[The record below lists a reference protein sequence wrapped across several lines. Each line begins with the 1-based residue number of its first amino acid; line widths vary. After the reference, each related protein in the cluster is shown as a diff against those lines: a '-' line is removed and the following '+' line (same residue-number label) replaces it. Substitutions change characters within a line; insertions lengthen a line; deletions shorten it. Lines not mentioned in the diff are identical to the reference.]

1 MVLSLGYLFTHI
13 LLVAGTVIAQ
23 HESNSIVNVLTRSN
37 TERDASLAEWRA
49 LVERT
54 SPEAIQ
60 TCPSS
65 CQDAGSSVS
74 DWFLFPDATSL
85 TACNDTMLLEL
96 AIQNNANSQTSLT
109 AIRGC
114 KADYGTGE
122 KAFAPKE
129 DVAAI
134 CSTPNHNFIKS
145 HVVIGELSSI
155 PDKSFSL
162 NDVLSA
168 GNQVLYS
175 LSAATPSCTENTL
188 IFGYSQSAVIGLFA
202 GAEVE
207 QHALGAEVLGKFL
220 KQIEQDSISKT
231 SVAQLCNE
239 GDRGSDYAVGIVV
252 SSSENLPFVQDVVKA
267 WADGRCVSAT
277 NINKSWMEVGL
288 RVPSKIGSSNNTSV
302 SEGTN
307 IPAHAWGKSRLS
319 VRATCKTTTIVSG
332 DGCDAVAKRCGI
344 SQSDLT
350 KFNPQSNFCKTLV
363 PGQKVCC
370 SSGTLPDP
378 IPPANSDGTC
388 KTISVVSG
396 DGCGSLASKCGL
408 SSADFTKL
416 HSDSKFCSSLQ
427 VGQRICCTHGTLPD
441 LTPKPNPD
449 GSCSSYTVK
458 QDDSCATIGAPL
470 GLTVDKIESLN
481 KKTWGWNGCTTLWVG
496 AKLCLSTGTPPFPG
510 SVSNALCGP
519 TVPGTKMPS
528 GSTSDTWAKINPC
541 PLNVCCNIWGQCGMT
556 DDFCVISKSS
566 TGAPGTAA
574 PGKNG
579 CISSC
584 GRDIVKGSAPAKTI
598 KVAYFEA
605 WNSERGCLNM
615 DVDQIDTSKYTH
627 IHFAFANVT
636 TSFNVDIGSAKAQFD
651 RFKTMTGIKKI
662 ISFGGWDFST
672 KPGTF
677 NILREAV
684 KSANRATFQKNV
696 IAFVNDNKLDG
707 VDLDW
712 EYPGAP
718 DIPDI
723 PAGDAA
729 AGEDFYQFLTSLKT
743 ALGTKS
749 VSFAAPA
756 SYWYLKAYPVD
767 KMGAKLDYIVYM
779 TYDLHGQWDYNN
791 QWTSAGCP
799 TGNCLRSH
807 VNETETKDALA
818 MITKAGVPSNKV
830 VVGVASYGRSFKMAK
845 AGCTGPMCQFT
856 GSPRVSNAAK
866 GRCTGTA
873 GYISNAE
880 INDILIFGKVT
891 KQFTDAGSNILV
903 YNDTEWVAYM
913 NDSVKADRAK
923 LYASYNFAGTSDWA
937 VDLQQFVDNS
947 GQTDDYPDDYEFEIN
962 LDYYVDCDSVYT
974 DLDQIKDK
982 MDSVPPYCMNQYIV
996 DAEISMMDDALNQF
1010 KDLVD
1015 NGYDDK
1021 FQIYEE
1027 YTTEQVPVQI
1037 NAFMG
1042 NGHADDYFKCEEYS
1056 YVTCCSSCRYATCN
1070 ENCDNS
1076 SGCQN
1081 GYGYHKV
1088 TCPTVYKDG
1097 SDGIDWYN
1105 TNVPNVTYTL
1115 EDSDAF
1121 YKTISDEYGIDE
1133 SWIAFGD
1140 VDVRVSNGCQYAG
1153 DDIKECQK
1161 QLDKWFWNYPIAGDV
1176 KVFNPKDIIGE
1187 SYDKS
1192 KDLLRRLRIMRAV
1205 GNYDDYMQWSDLV
1218 DAAALPSLSMQVAVE
1233 SMQAVAKAAEEIK
1246 KAERE
1251 QMILSFI
1258 TGVLF
1263 FIPFVGDAVGAAGMT
1278 AVRTTLELL
1287 GAAGDAGLLAYGIV
1301 QDPKNAFMTIFSTL
1315 AGAGIGR
1322 AGWRDAASARRDLS
1336 TDDIGKLGTVKDKL
1350 DLIQD
1355 VRIRSCKI

>member
-1 MVLSLGYLFTHI
+1 MMISLRCFFTHSLLLTGTAFAQNSLGSTHNALI
-13 LLVAGTVIAQ
+13 
-23 HESNSIVNVLTRSN
+23 RSN
-37 TERDASLAEWRA
+37 TGRDASLAEWRA
-49 LVERT
+49 SAERT

-65 CQDAGSSVS
+65 CQDSVSSVS
-74 DWFLFPDATSL
+74 DWFLFPDATGL
-85 TACNDTMLLEL
+85 AACNDTMLLEL
-96 AIQNNANSQTSLT
+96 AIQNNADSQTSLT
-109 AIRGC
+109 AIRAC
-114 KADYGTGE
+114 KADYSSGQ

-129 DVAAI
+129 DVAAV
-134 CSTPNHNFIKS
+134 CSTPNHDFIKT
-145 HVVIGELSSI
+145 HVSIGELDNA
-155 PDKSFSL
+155 PDKSFAIS
-162 NDVLSA
+162 DVLAA
-168 GNQVLYS
+168 GNQILYS
-175 LSAATPSCTENTL
+175 LSAHTPSCTDNTL
-188 IFGYSQSAVIGLFA
+188 KFGYSQSSVIGLFA
-202 GAEVE
+202 GAEVA
-207 QHALGAEVLGKFL
+207 QHALATEVLSAFL
-220 KQIEQDSISKT
+220 QQAEQNPSSKT
-231 SVAQLCNE
+231 TVAQLCNE
-239 GDRGSDYAVGIVV
+239 GGRGADYAVGIIV
-252 SSSENLPFVQDVVKA
+252 SSAENLPFVKDAVKA
-267 WADGRCVSAT
+267 WADGRCVSVT
-277 NINKSWMEVGL
+277 SINKAWMEVDL
-288 RVPSKIGSSNNTSV
+288 RVPSKMGSSNTTAISGGPNT
-302 SEGTN
+302 
-307 IPAHAWGKSRLS
+307 PAHTWGKSRLS

-332 DGCDAVAKRCGI
+332 DDCAAVAKRCGI
-344 SQSDLT
+344 SQTDLT
-350 KFNPQSNFCKTLV
+350 KFNKQSRFCNTLV

-388 KTISVVSG
+388 KTISVVGG
-396 DGCGSLASKCGL
+396 DSCTSLASKCGIAA
-408 SSADFTKL
+408 ADFTTL
-416 HSDSKFCSSLQ
+416 HSDSKFCSGLQ
-427 VGQRICCTHGTLPD
+427 VGQRVCCTRGKLPD
-441 LTPKPNPD
+441 LTPKPNSD

-458 QDDSCATIGAPL
+458 QGDDCATIGAPL

-481 KKTWGWNGCTTLWVG
+481 KKTWGWNGCSTLWVG
-496 AKLCLSTGTPPFPG
+496 AKLCLSTGTPPFPA

-519 TVPGTKMPS
+519 TVPGTKMPA

-556 DDFCVISKSS
+556 DDFCVISKST
-566 TGAPGTAA
+566 TGAPGTSA

-584 GRDIVKGSAPAKTI
+584 GRDIVKGTLPLQTYR
-598 KVAYFEA
+598 VAYYES
-605 WNSERGCLNM
+605 WNSERGCLTM
-615 DVDQIDTSKYTH
+615 DVDEIDTSKYTH

-636 TSFNVDIGSAKAQFD
+636 TSFNVDIGTAKAQFD
-651 RFKTMTGIKKI
+651 RFKAMTGVKKI

-718 DIPDI
+718 DIPGI
-723 PAGDAA
+723 PAGDPA
-729 AGEDFYQFLTSLKT
+729 AGEDFYEFLTSLKT

-756 SYWYLKAYPVD
+756 SYWYLKAYPID
-767 KMGAKLDYIVYM
+767 KMGSKLDYIVYM

-791 QWTSAGCP
+791 QWTSPGCP

-818 MITKAGVPSNKV
+818 MITKAGVASNKV
-830 VVGVASYGRSFKMAK
+830 VVGVSSYGRSFKMAK

-856 GSPRVSNAAK
+856 GSPRESNAAK

-880 INDILIFGKVT
+880 INEIITNGKVT

-913 NDSVKADRAK
+913 NDSIKADRAK

-937 VDLQQFVDNS
+937 ADLQQFMDDTEDS
-947 GQTDDYPDDYEFEIN
+947 DDYPDDYEPPIDT
-962 LDYYVDCDSVYT
+962 DYYLDCASVYS
-974 DLDQIKDK
+974 DLDQIQAKKD
-982 MDSVPPYCMNQYIV
+982 SIPPYCMNQYIV
-996 DAEISMMDDALNQF
+996 DAEISIMDGALSQF
-1010 KDLVD
+1010 EDLVQ

-1021 FQIYEE
+1021 FDVYEE
-1027 YTTEQVPVQI
+1027 YTREQVPVQI

-1042 NGHADDYFKCEEYS
+1042 SGHADDYFKCEQYS
-1056 YVTCCSSCRYATCN
+1056 YVTCCTSCRFATCN

-1076 SGCQN
+1076 SGCKN
-1081 GYGYHKV
+1081 GYGYHQI

-1097 SDGIDWYN
+1097 ADGIDWYN
-1105 TNVPNVTYTL
+1105 TKVPNVTYTL

-1121 YKTISDEYGIDE
+1121 YKAISDEYGIEE

-1140 VDVRVSNGCQYAG
+1140 VDVRVANGCQYSGA
-1153 DDIKECQK
+1153 DIKNCQK
-1161 QLDKWFWNYPIAGDV
+1161 ERDSWFWNYPTAGDV
-1176 KVFNPKDIIGE
+1176 KIFNPKDIIGE

-1192 KDLLRRLRIMRAV
+1192 QDLLSRLKTMRAV
-1205 GNYDDYMQWSDLV
+1205 GNYDAYVQWSDLV
-1218 DAAALPSLSMQVAVE
+1218 DAAALPSLSMQMAVE
-1233 SMQAVAKAAEEIK
+1233 SMQAVAKAADEIK

-1251 QMILSFI
+1251 EMILGFI

-1263 FIPFVGDAVGAAGMT
+1263 FIPFVGDAAGAAGMT
-1278 AVRTTLELL
+1278 AVRTSLELL
-1287 GAAGDAGLLAYGIV
+1287 GAAGDAGLMAYGIV
-1301 QDPKNAFMTIFSTL
+1301 EDPKNAFMTIFSTL
-1315 AGAGIGR
+1315 AGAGLGR
-1322 AGWRDAASARRDLS
+1322 ENWKDAAKARRDLS
-1336 TDDIGKLGTVKDKL
+1336 TDDIGKLGSVKDKI

-1355 VRIRSCKI
+1355 VRVRSCKI